1 MSTADQELSKHT
13 FEGDAFL
20 RGRSAF
26 KEEFKEGATGTST
39 SRGPSSRDQVC
50 EADIKDFLLK
60 QFF

>member
-20 RGRSAF
+20 RGRTAF
-26 KEEFKEGATGTST
+26 KEEFKERATGTTGT

-50 EADIKDFLLK
+50 EADI
-60 QFF
+60 